1 MYFLLEMGMFHCYV
15 RLPEGNQER
24 LTGRIPFPI
33 FAEYFHMEPDDDFE
47 NADPWEVHVKVQCSF
62 LGVYILVSLL
72 KGMISNDLRRVGRH
86 QKRTF
91 SPINIIRP

>member
-33 FAEYFHMEPDDDFE
+33 FAEYFHMEP
-47 NADPWEVHVKVQCSF
+47 DPWEVHVKVQCSF